1 MGKELP
7 EAAAAGAVPPHVT
20 IRTTLKRLQTFTEV
34 SKAMK
39 SLYGAGPHG
48 SSSTNALASS
58 LKPRDSSGGT
68 SVEGPKK
75 LLCVWDVDDTLV
87 TSGVP
92 GVRQCPMF
100 TEDELLSLFSS
111 YPARHLLLSQGSIDD
126 VFASGGAGKLEF
138 LSPFFLS
145 GGNPLDRH
153 LGKAQPGC
161 GNLFVCSTP
170 PKVRRSGGAGPAS
183 SKSVVVR
190 IATIRAPRENP
201 KDAERFLSETA
212 EPPRCSSEVRWLVMR
227 PSLWGISLASLSN
240 FIAPSAH
247 TAFFDGSV
255 FRKMDIVRSLAASG
269 LWDTVFFI
277 DNDLN
282 EIGLVRPG
290 LNIEDYY
297 RMQSL
302 GRLSRFFQSD
312 LLLLQVSAGLAERR
326 QGMGHSS
333 ANEGTMGASASISSK
348 DCKERSERES
358 RINCVNAESPTFRLP
373 AAMDLG
379 DNSTS
384 SLMTSQPAP
393 TRVVELVVAH
403 LHLDMMRYRRI
414 RKASHVT
421 IGADAKEMW
430 HPVFRTG
437 PVCTDEDYFNLM
449 VNFALYEDEV
459 KSYGLEAEPQLRP
472 VPGWEPSVDV
482 VTHVMYDRP
491 TFPRRLSHQYRNI
504 CHRIT
509 TNLIDLCGPRLS
521 EKQQY
526 ALKEEAHNLYRHL
539 IRRQPVIDPM
549 LIANLADLLFSAFTS
564 EHRLPRSLG
573 CTLKKE
579 VYAFLKEE
587 ALPEEAAVLR
597 GCIHN

>member
-7 EAAAAGAVPPHVT
+7 EAAAAGAVPSHVT
-20 IRTTLKRLQTFTEV
+20 IRTTLKKLQTFTEV
-34 SKAMK
+34 SKTMK
-39 SLYGAGPHG
+39 SLYGTVPHV

-58 LKPRDSSGGT
+58 LKHPDSNGGT
-68 SVEGPKK
+68 NVEGSKK

-100 TEDELLSLFSS
+100 TENELLSLFGSG
-111 YPARHLLLSQGSIDD
+111 PARHLLLSRGSIDD

-145 GGNPLDRH
+145 GGNPLDGH
-153 LGKAQPGC
+153 VGKVQPGC
-161 GNLFVCSTP
+161 SNLFVCSSP
-170 PKVRRSGGAGPAS
+170 PKVRSSGGAGAAN
-183 SKSVVVR
+183 SKNLVVR

-255 FRKMDIVRSLAASG
+255 FQKMDIVRSLAASG
-269 LWDTVFFI
+269 IWDTVFFI

-312 LLLLQVSAGLAERR
+312 LLLLQVSAELAKRR

-333 ANEGTMGASASISSK
+333 VNEGPMGASAPVSSK
-348 DCKERSERES
+348 DGKERSERES
-358 RINCVNAESPTFRLP
+358 RINCVNAEFPTFQLP
-373 AAMDLG
+373 VVMDLG

-384 SLMTSQPAP
+384 SLMTSQPP
-393 TRVVELVVAH
+393 STRVVELVVAH
-403 LHLDMMRYRRI
+403 LHLDEMRYRRI
-414 RKASHVT
+414 RKASNVT

-437 PVCTDEDYFNLM
+437 PACTDEDYFDLM
-449 VNFALYEDEV
+449 ANFALYEDEV
-459 KSYGLEAEPQLRP
+459 KSYGLEAKSQLWP

-482 VTHVMYDRP
+482 VTHVMYERP

-504 CHRIT
+504 CHHIT
-509 TNLIDLCGPRLS
+509 TNLIELCGPRLS

-526 ALKEEAHNLYRHL
+526 ALREEANHLYRHL
-539 IRRQPVIDPM
+539 IRRQPVIDPL
-549 LIANLADLLFSAFTS
+549 LIANLANSLFSAFTS
-564 EHRLPRSLG
+564 EHHLPRSLG
-573 CTLKKE
+573 DTLKKE
-579 VYAFLKEE
+579 VYMFLKE
-587 ALPEEAAVLR
+587 AQPEEATVLR
-597 GCIHN
+597 GCIRN